1 MSYHSIEIG
10 AALSVRA
17 NPRID
22 ATHRMAVTVET
33 HHSQLA
39 DVARQCMEAMPA
51 DAVRDLLRTHFAEYM
66 LIEVK
71 P

>member
-1 MSYHSIEIG
+1 MSYHTIRVE

-17 NPRID
+17 HPCRD
-22 ATHRMAVTVET
+22 STHPLACTFEA

-51 DAVRDLLRTHFAEYM
+51 EQVRDLLRTHFAEFL